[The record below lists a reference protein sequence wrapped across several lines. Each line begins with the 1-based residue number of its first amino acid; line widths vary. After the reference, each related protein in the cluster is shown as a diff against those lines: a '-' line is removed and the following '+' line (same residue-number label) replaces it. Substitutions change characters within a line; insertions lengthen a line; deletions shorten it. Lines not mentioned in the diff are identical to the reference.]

1 MAKKKALLR
10 QKKNLKRV
18 EKAVKKLRQQGI
30 EVNDVLSTPQEP
42 EQKGNKAL
50 RFLKKVLPKI
60 TSKRSKQVEAEIPQ
74 PIIPKIKT
82 KAKKP
87 KRNTTK
93 LTKQPKRIKQKRKK
107 KEKLQPKIP
116 LVDNEPS
123 EYAENIQPK
132 ADRWKDFDDGL
143 INIDT
148 GEVYQ
153 KPPDWKYQEFD
164 TMIINQFLND
174 ISQFPVMAQ
183 PILTSWLN
191 GMIETYGK
199 PSVSIM
205 LEQANQNGV
214 WIRREI
220 AYDRAK
226 MIQMVSEM
234 LEYLPNISNLE
245 HEQMTEAF
253 EYSEDWND
261 FS

>member
-18 EKAVKKLRQQGI
+18 EKAVKKLGQQGI

-42 EQKGNKAL
+42 EQKGNKVL

-60 TSKRSKQVEAEIPQ
+60 TSKRSKQVEAELPQ

-87 KRNTTK
+87 KRNTTRP
-93 LTKQPKRIKQKRKK
+93 TKQPKRIKQRRKK
-107 KEKLQPKIP
+107 KETLQPKKPI
-116 LVDNEPS
+116 VDYEPS
-123 EYAENIQPK
+123 EYGENIQPK

-153 KPPDWKYQEFD
+153 KPPEWKYQEFD
-164 TMIINQFLND
+164 EMIISRFLND
-174 ISQFPVMAQ
+174 ISHFPAMAQ

-191 GMIETYGK
+191 RMIETQGK
-199 PSVSIM
+199 PNVSIM
-205 LEQANQNGV
+205 LEQANQNGI
-214 WIRREI
+214 WISREI
-220 AYDRAK
+220 AYNRAK

-234 LEYLPNISNLE
+234 LAYLPDIGNLE

>member
-1 MAKKKALLR
+1 MGKKKALLR

-18 EKAVKKLRQQGI
+18 EKAVKKLGQQGI
-30 EVNDVLSTPQEP
+30 EVNDVLSSPQEP

-50 RFLKKVLPKI
+50 RFLKKILPKI

-74 PIIPKIKT
+74 TIIPKIKT

-93 LTKQPKRIKQKRKK
+93 FTKQPKRIKQKRKK
-107 KEKLQPKIP
+107 KETLQPKIP
-116 LVDNEPS
+116 IVDYEPS
-123 EYAENIQPK
+123 EYDENIQPK
-132 ADRWKDFDDGL
+132 ADRWKDFDGDL

-153 KPPDWKYQEFD
+153 KPPEWEYQEFD
-164 TMIINQFLND
+164 TMIIDQFLND
-174 ISQFPVMAQ
+174 ISHFPVMAQ

-191 GMIETYGK
+191 RMIETHGK

-205 LEQANQNGV
+205 LEQANQNGI
-214 WIRREI
+214 WISREI
-220 AYDRAK
+220 AYNRAK

-234 LEYLPNISNLE
+234 LEYLPDTGNLE